1 MSKVSDIIL
10 RVADELIDNRFTRW
24 TKETHIANLNDAIS
38 SILLVRPDLGRATH
52 TMELSVGQS
61 RVAVPADAYKL
72 LGVNHVNGYA
82 VQFVDIYRLNQN
94 YPTWRTM
101 TDDQP
106 TSWTR
111 QDNDDLSF
119 HVFPAP
125 SELMSVEFDYARQIR
140 ISTENDDFP
149 LPPIYEPMVFDFM
162 MFRAYSK
169 DGQNDS
175 EAAKSNSHLQTFQFA
190 LTGKTN
196 ADNAEKQRIASSERR
211 K

>member
-1 MSKVSDIIL
+1 MAIVSELIQ
-10 RVADELIDNRFTRW
+10 RVADELIDQRFTRW

-38 SILLVRPDLGRATH
+38 SILYVRPDLGRVTH
-52 TMELSVGQS
+52 TVSLSVGQS
-61 RVAVPADAYKL
+61 RIDVPHDAYKL

-94 YPTWRTM
+94 YPTWRMM

-111 QDNDDLSF
+111 RDNDDLSF
-119 HVFPAP
+119 HLFPAP
-125 SELMSVEFDYARQIR
+125 SEVMSVEFDYARQIR
-140 ISTENDDFP
+140 ISAESEEFP

-162 MFRAYSK
+162 MFRAYGK

-175 EAAKSNSHLQTFQFA
+175 EAAKSNHHLQTFQFA
-190 LTGKTN
+190 LTGKTHT
-196 ADNAEKQRIASSERR
+196 DTAEKQRIASSERR